1 MLHGPSKISS
11 FANIT
16 PIQPHK
22 HIAMATV
29 QVSRPLPALPDGWAA
44 EKDFKPI
51 GKLSKAAERTIE
63 PVGPHFL
70 AHARR
75 ARHKRTFSEDDR
87 IQAQERATKVEEEDD
102 GEISEPEDPM
112 MLQREA
118 KDWKVWFPPGR

>member
-1 MLHGPSKISS
+1 MWN
-11 FANIT
+11 ANKQQSNT
-16 PIQPHK
+16 AK
-22 HIAMATV
+22 MTTATTV
-29 QVSRPLPALPDGWAA
+29 TRPLPALPEGWSA

-51 GKLSKAAERTIE
+51 GSITASTQRTIE

-87 IQAQERATKVEEEDD
+87 IQAQERAQKIEKDEESE
-102 GEISEPEDPM
+102 ESEPEDPM

-118 KDWKVWFPPGR
+118 KDWKVR